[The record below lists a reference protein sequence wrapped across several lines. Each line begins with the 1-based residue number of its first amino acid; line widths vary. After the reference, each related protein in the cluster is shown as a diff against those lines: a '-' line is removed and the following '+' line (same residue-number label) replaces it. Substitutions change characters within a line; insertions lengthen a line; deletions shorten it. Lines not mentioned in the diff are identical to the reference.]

1 MIETARRRTVW
12 TKTESRYVTFERK
25 HGCDW
30 LTWSFAPGRCAFGP
44 KDAPADNGTVPWV
57 ADLPLLESDT
67 HA

>member
-1 MIETARRRTVW
+1 MSETAGQKVVRLALA
-12 TKTESRYVTFERK
+12 KAAAFERK

-67 HA
+67 QA